1 MMEAVGDLARQIL
14 RDDPTGWDA
23 LVEAQLLAV
32 DELLPTAALI
42 EQVGR
47 AGARV
52 PVFETLCLGW
62 PLRQHPEVSAETA
75 LTGGLHEPD
84 ERDPRHAETEVR
96 DGRAYGVKT
105 CVPAADRAQWMALA
119 ATDGV
124 YGIRLEDAQVVVQTG
139 TNGDPLGE
147 VTLDGVPAIRLGGR
161 DLMDRWL
168 ARVDVGLC
176 ALLLGLSKQA
186 LRMTARYVAERQ
198 QFGKPIG
205 TFQAVGQRAADA
217 WIDTQ
222 AMEVTLWSAACQVSE
237 GQDAERALRIARYT
251 ASEGSHR
258 VVAAAQHLHG
268 GMGYD
273 LDYPLARYFLTAK
286 QWEHV
291 LGGSGAQ
298 LEALGAWLAAS

>member
-1 MMEAVGDLARQIL
+1 
-14 RDDPTGWDA
+14 
-23 LVEAQLLAV
+23 
-32 DELLPTAALI
+32 
-42 EQVGR
+42 
-47 AGARV
+47 
-52 PVFETLCLGW
+52 
-62 PLRQHPEVSAETA
+62 
-75 LTGGLHEPD
+75 
-84 ERDPRHAETEVR
+84 
-96 DGRAYGVKT
+96 
-105 CVPAADRAQWMALA
+105 
-119 ATDGV
+119 
-124 YGIRLEDAQVVVQTG
+124 
-139 TNGDPLGE
+139 
-147 VTLDGVPAIRLGGR
+147 
-161 DLMDRWL
+161 MDRWL